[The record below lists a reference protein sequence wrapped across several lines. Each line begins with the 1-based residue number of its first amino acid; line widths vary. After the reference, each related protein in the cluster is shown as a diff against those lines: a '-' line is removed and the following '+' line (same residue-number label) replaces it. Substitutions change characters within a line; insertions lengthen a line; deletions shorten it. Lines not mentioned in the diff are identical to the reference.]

1 MPRCNLQTISV
12 TNSDY
17 TYSRSTLSLLRVRS
31 VLASL
36 VQAAADGKEEDQWHD
51 EIRHLRNVTG
61 GFIENI
67 FQPQR

>member
-1 MPRCNLQTISV
+1 MPRCNLQTVSV